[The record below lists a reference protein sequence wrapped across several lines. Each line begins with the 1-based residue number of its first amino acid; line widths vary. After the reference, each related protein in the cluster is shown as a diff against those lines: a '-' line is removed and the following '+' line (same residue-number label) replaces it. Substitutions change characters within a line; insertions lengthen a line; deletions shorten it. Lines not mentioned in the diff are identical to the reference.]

1 MDVPFTDRRMEWQAL
16 FKERNNAD
24 GRLASFKE
32 RNNADGRLASRPKGS
47 PLRPGSCIAM
57 LDKGLPLPAHW
68 AFTPGLSGLL

>member
-16 FKERNNAD
+16 
-24 GRLASFKE
+24 FKE